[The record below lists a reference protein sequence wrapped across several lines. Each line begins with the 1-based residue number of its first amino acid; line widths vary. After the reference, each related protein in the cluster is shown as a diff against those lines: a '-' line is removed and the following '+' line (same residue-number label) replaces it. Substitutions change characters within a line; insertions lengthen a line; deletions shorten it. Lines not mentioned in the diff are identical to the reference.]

1 MIRRKRFYKKLIA
14 SLLLAAVM
22 VSGAISLKPFAEM
35 ATPRYTLSEESIVRN
50 EQVASKGRIL
60 LDLPHQDTNTDNGAC
75 YGDATE
81 RELAESISLKVKD
94 ILERNGVEVILMREQ
109 GQSISIA
116 DRVYRAN
123 NLGEYDYYISLHIN
137 SCLTENSG
145 TGVEGYS
152 VGAWTLTNNI
162 LKGLCNEFG
171 YFNRGIYY
179 SPYYNCNIKQKS
191 TLLELGFI
199 NNEYDRDNLINR
211 QDDYARIIANGILE
225 NLNNK

>member
-1 MIRRKRFYKKLIA
+1 MIKNKHWYVKFIT
-14 SLLLAAVM
+14 SLLLASVLI
-22 VSGAISLKPFAEM
+22 SGAISLKPFAEM
-35 ATPRYTLSEESIVRN
+35 VSPNRYTLSEESIVRN

-60 LDLPHQDTNTDNGAC
+60 LDLPHQDTNADNGAC
-75 YGDATE
+75 YGDVTE
-81 RELAESISLKVKD
+81 RELAESISLKVKE
-94 ILERNGVEVILMREQ
+94 ILEKNGVEVILMREQ
-109 GQSISIA
+109 GQAMSID

-152 VGAWTLTNNI
+152 CNAWTLTNNI

-199 NNEYDRDNLINR
+199 NNEYDRDNLVNR
-211 QDDYARIIANGILE
+211 QDDYARIVAEAILE
-225 NLNNK
+225 NLNK

>member
-1 MIRRKRFYKKLIA
+1 MIKNKHWYKKFIA
-14 SLLLAAVM
+14 SLLLASVL
-22 VSGAISLKPFAEM
+22 VSGAISLKPFADM
-35 ATPRYTLSEESIVRN
+35 VSPTRYTLSEESVVRN

-60 LDLPHQDTNTDNGAC
+60 LDLPHQDTSADNGAC
-75 YGDATE
+75 YGDVIE
-81 RELAESISLKVKD
+81 RELAESISLKVKE
-94 ILERNGVEVILMREQ
+94 ILEKNGVEVILMREQ
-109 GQSISIA
+109 GQAMSIE

-145 TGVEGYS
+145 TGVEAYS
-152 VGAWTLTNNI
+152 CNAWSLTNSI

-199 NNEYDRDNLINR
+199 NNEYDRDNLVNR
-211 QDDYARIIANGILE
+211 QDTYAKIIAEAILE
-225 NLNNK
+225 NLNK

>member
-1 MIRRKRFYKKLIA
+1 MIRNKHWYVRFIT
-14 SLLLAAVM
+14 SLLLATVM

-35 ATPRYTLSEESIVRN
+35 VSPTRYTLSEESIVKK

-60 LDLPHQDTNTDNGAC
+60 LDLPHQDTNADNGAC
-75 YGDATE
+75 YGNVTE
-81 RELAESISLKVKD
+81 RELAESISLKVKE
-94 ILERNGVEVILMREQ
+94 ILEKNGVEVILMREQ
-109 GQSISIA
+109 GQAMSIG

-152 VGAWTLTNNI
+152 VGAWSLTNSI

-179 SPYYNCNIKQKS
+179 SPYYNCNIKQRS

-199 NNEYDRDNLINR
+199 NNEYDRDNLVNK
-211 QDDYARIIANGILE
+211 QDTYAKIIAEAILE
-225 NLNNK
+225 NLNK

>member
-1 MIRRKRFYKKLIA
+1 MIKGKKWYKKFIA
-14 SLLLAAVM
+14 SLLLASVL
-22 VSGAISLKPFAEM
+22 VSGSISLKPFADM
-35 ATPRYTLSEESIVRN
+35 GNPQYTLSQECVVQN
-50 EQVASKGRIL
+50 EQVSSKGRIL
-60 LDLPHQDTNTDNGAC
+60 LDLPHQDTNEDNGAY
-75 YGDATE
+75 YGDVTE

-109 GQSISIA
+109 GQAISIGE
-116 DRVYRAN
+116 RVYRAN
-123 NLGEYDYYISLHIN
+123 NLGDYDYYISLHIN

-152 VGAWTLTNNI
+152 CNSWSLTNSI

-171 YFNRGIYY
+171 YLNRGIYY
-179 SPYYNCNIKQKS
+179 SPYYNCNINQKS

-199 NNEYDRDNLINR
+199 NHEYDRDNLMNK
-211 QDDYARIIANGILE
+211 QDTYARVISDAILE

>member
-1 MIRRKRFYKKLIA
+1 MIKGKRWYKKLIA
-14 SLLLAAVM
+14 SLLLASVL
-22 VSGAISLKPFAEM
+22 VSGAISLKPFADM
-35 ATPRYTLSEESIVRN
+35 GNPRYTLSQECVVQN

-60 LDLPHQDTNTDNGAC
+60 LDLPHQDTNEDNGAY
-75 YGDATE
+75 YGDVTE

-94 ILERNGVEVILMREQ
+94 ILESNGVEVILMREQ
-109 GQSISIA
+109 GQVISIA

-123 NLGEYDYYISLHIN
+123 NLGDYDYYISLHIN

-152 VGAWTLTNNI
+152 VGAWSLTNSI

-171 YFNRGIYY
+171 YLNRGIYY
-179 SPYYNCNIKQKS
+179 SPYYNCNINQKS

-199 NNEYDRDNLINR
+199 NHEYDRDNLINK
-211 QDDYARIIANGILE
+211 QDTYARVISDAILE

>member
-14 SLLLAAVM
+14 SLLLASVL
-22 VSGAISLKPFAEM
+22 VSGAISLKPFAEV
-35 ATPRYTLSEESIVRN
+35 ATPRYTLSEESVVRN

-60 LDLPHQDTNTDNGAC
+60 LDLPHQDSDSDNGAC
-75 YGDATE
+75 YGNVTE
-81 RELAESISLKVKD
+81 RELAESISLKVKE
-94 ILERNGVEVILMREQ
+94 ILEKNGVEVILIREQ
-109 GQSISIA
+109 GQAMSIG

-152 VGAWTLTNNI
+152 CNAWSLTNSI

-199 NNEYDRDNLINR
+199 NNEYDRDNLINK
-211 QDDYARIIANGILE
+211 QDTYAKIIAEAIIE
-225 NLNNK
+225 NLDK

>member
-1 MIRRKRFYKKLIA
+1 MIRNKPWLKRMIT
-14 SLLLAAVM
+14 SLLLASVL
-22 VSGAISLKPFAEM
+22 VSGAISLKPFAKME
-35 ATPRYTLSEESIVRN
+35 TPRYMVSQECIVQ
-50 EQVASKGRIL
+50 ETIESKGRTL
-60 LDLPHQDTNTDNGAC
+60 LDLPHQDTNKDDGAY
-75 YGDATE
+75 YGDITE

-94 ILERNGVEVILMREQ
+94 ILEKNGVEVILMREL

-123 NLGEYDYYISLHIN
+123 NLDDYDYYISLHIN

-152 VGAWTLTNNI
+152 CNAWSLTNSI

-171 YFNRGIYY
+171 YLNRGIYY
-179 SPYYNCNIKQKS
+179 SPYYNCNINQKS

-199 NNEYDRDNLINR
+199 NHEYDRDNLVNR
-211 QDDYARIIANGILE
+211 QDDYARIIAESIIE
-225 NLNNK
+225 NLNK

>member
-1 MIRRKRFYKKLIA
+1 MINKKAWYKKFIA

-22 VSGAISLKPFAEM
+22 VSGAISLKPFADM
-35 ATPRYTLSEESIVRN
+35 VSPSRYTLSEESIVRN

-60 LDLPHQDTNTDNGAC
+60 LDLPHQDTNADNGAC
-75 YGDATE
+75 YGNVTE
-81 RELAESISLKVKD
+81 RELAESISLKVKE
-94 ILERNGVEVILMREQ
+94 ILEKNGVEVILMREQ
-109 GQSISIA
+109 GQAMSIG

-162 LKGLCNEFG
+162 LKELCNEFG

-199 NNEYDRDNLINR
+199 NNEYDRDNLVNR
-211 QDDYARIIANGILE
+211 QDDYARIIADGILE
-225 NLNNK
+225 NLNK

>member
-1 MIRRKRFYKKLIA
+1 MIKNKRWDKKLIA
-14 SLLLAAVM
+14 SLLLASVL
-22 VSGAISLKPFAEM
+22 VSGAISLKPFADM
-35 ATPRYTLSEESIVRN
+35 GNPRYTLSQECVVQN

-60 LDLPHQDTNTDNGAC
+60 LDLPHQDTNTDNGAY
-75 YGDATE
+75 YGDITE

-94 ILERNGVEVILMREQ
+94 ILESNGVEVILMREQ
-109 GQSISIA
+109 GQAISIA

-123 NLGEYDYYISLHIN
+123 NLGDYDYYISLHIN

-152 VGAWTLTNNI
+152 CNSWSLTNSI

-171 YFNRGIYY
+171 YLNRGIYY
-179 SPYYNCNIKQKS
+179 SPYYNCNINQKS

-199 NNEYDRDNLINR
+199 NHEYDRDNLMNK
-211 QDDYARIIANGILE
+211 QDTYARVISDAILE

>member
-1 MIRRKRFYKKLIA
+1 MIKNKHWFKQMIA
-14 SLLLAAVM
+14 SLLLAVVM
-22 VSGAISLKPFAEM
+22 VSGAISLKPFADM
-35 ATPRYTLSEESIVRN
+35 VSPTRYTLSEESVVRN

-60 LDLPHQDTNTDNGAC
+60 LDLPHQDTNADNGAC
-75 YGDATE
+75 YGNVTE
-81 RELAESISLKVKD
+81 RELAESISLKVKE
-94 ILERNGVEVILMREQ
+94 ILEKNGVEVILMREQ
-109 GQSISIA
+109 GQAMSIG

-145 TGVEGYS
+145 TGVEAYS
-152 VGAWTLTNNI
+152 CNAWSLSNSI

-199 NNEYDRDNLINR
+199 NNEYDRDNLVNK
-211 QDDYARIIANGILE
+211 QDTYAKIIAEAILE
-225 NLNNK
+225 NLNK

>member
-1 MIRRKRFYKKLIA
+1 MIKRKHWYQKLITI
-14 SLLLAAVM
+14 LLLATTL
-22 VSGAISLKPFAEM
+22 VSGAMSLKPQARM
-35 ATPRYTLSEESIVRN
+35 DTPRYTLSEECVVRN
-50 EQVASKGRIL
+50 EQTASKGRIL
-60 LDLPHQDTNTDNGAC
+60 LDLPHQDTASDNGAC
-75 YGDATE
+75 YGNVTE
-81 RELAESISLKVKD
+81 RELAESISLKVKE
-94 ILERNGVEVILMREQ
+94 ILEKNGVEVILMREQ
-109 GQSISIA
+109 GQAISIA

-145 TGVEGYS
+145 TGVEAYS
-152 VGAWTLTNNI
+152 CNAWSLSNSI

-199 NNEYDRDNLINR
+199 NNEYDRDNLVNK
-211 QDDYARIIANGILE
+211 QDTYARVISDAILE

>member
-1 MIRRKRFYKKLIA
+1 MIKNKHWYVKFIT
-14 SLLLAAVM
+14 SLLLASVLI
-22 VSGAISLKPFAEM
+22 SGAISLKPFAEM
-35 ATPRYTLSEESIVRN
+35 VSPNRYTLSEESIVRN

-60 LDLPHQDTNTDNGAC
+60 LDLPHQDTNADNGAC
-75 YGDATE
+75 YGDVTE
-81 RELAESISLKVKD
+81 RELAESISLKVKE
-94 ILERNGVEVILMREQ
+94 ILEKNGVEVILMREQ
-109 GQSISIA
+109 GQAMSID

-152 VGAWTLTNNI
+152 CNAWTLTNNI

-211 QDDYARIIANGILE
+211 QDDYARIVAEAILE
-225 NLNNK
+225 NLNK